1 MALKKKSKLCV
12 VGAGKWGIN
21 HISTLNELDSL
32 GGVVDNDFSKL
43 NKIKNKFPNCKVY
56 DNLDSSLMENFDGFI
71 VSTPP
76 AVHYEVAK
84 KIILN

>member
-43 NKIKNKFPNCKVY
+43 NKIKNKFQ
-56 DNLDSSLMENFDGFI
+56 I
-71 VSTPP
+71 VKSM
-76 AVHYEVAK
+76 
-84 KIILN
+84 II